1 MNKNFHLK
9 KECVMNILSKYVSD
23 KFLEWLNNCPY
34 LWHLDSSD
42 DNCLKYTFI
51 IEKPEEDNE

>member
-1 MNKNFHLK
+1 MD
-9 KECVMNILSKYVSD
+9 ILSKYVNN

-51 IEKPEEDNE
+51 IEKPEEDYDS